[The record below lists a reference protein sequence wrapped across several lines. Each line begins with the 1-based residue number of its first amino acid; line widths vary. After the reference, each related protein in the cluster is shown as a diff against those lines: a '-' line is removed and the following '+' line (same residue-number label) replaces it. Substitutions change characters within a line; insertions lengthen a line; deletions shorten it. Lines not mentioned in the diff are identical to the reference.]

1 MREHDWEPVRGLPER
16 PPVGETVLWQ
26 GSPQWR
32 VMARR
37 AFHIR
42 IVAAY
47 LGALWLWLV
56 ASSLTGGQAGA
67 TPLWR
72 AEMLAGNLALALIA
86 LGLIASFCWLV
97 QRTTIY
103 TITNRRIVIRFGIAL
118 PLTVN
123 VPFAM
128 VAGAGV
134 TAGRDGSGDI
144 ALSLLPA
151 RRVSYFIMWP
161 HARPWRLARVEPML
175 RGLPDAVRAAQ
186 VLSRALAASAAQTAP
201 SLPDAATA
209 GVEAVR
215 ATAAA

>member
-1 MREHDWEPVRGLPER
+1 MREHDSEPVHGLPER
-16 PPVGETVLWQ
+16 PPAGETVLWQ

-32 VMARR
+32 VLARR

-42 IVAAY
+42 VVAAY
-47 LGALWLWLV
+47 LAMLWLWLV
-56 ASSLTGGQAGA
+56 ASSLSGGQA
-67 TPLWR
+67 TLLWR
-72 AEMLAGNLALALIA
+72 AEMLAGNLALALTA
-86 LGLIASFCWLV
+86 LGLIALFFFLLES
-97 QRTTIY
+97 TKIY
-103 TITNRRIVIRFGIAL
+103 TITNRRLVIRFGIAL

-134 TAGRDGSGDI
+134 TAGKDGSGDI
-144 ALSLLPA
+144 AVSLLPA

-161 HARPWRLARVEPML
+161 HARPWKLARTEPML

-186 VLSRALAASAAQTAP
+186 ILSRALAASAAQTAP

-209 GVEAVR
+209 GIEAVG
-215 ATAAA
+215 ATAVA

>member
-1 MREHDWEPVRGLPER
+1 MREHDSEPVRGLPER
-16 PPVGETVLWQ
+16 PPAGETVLWQ

-42 IVAAY
+42 MVAVY
-47 LGALWLWLV
+47 LGALWLWLA
-56 ASSLTGGQAGA
+56 ASTLSGGQAGA
-67 TPLWR
+67 TVLWQ
-72 AEMLAGNLALALIA
+72 AEMLAGNLALGLTA
-86 LGLIASFCWLV
+86 LGLIALFCWLV

-103 TITNRRIVIRFGIAL
+103 TVTNRRIVIRFGIAL

-123 VPFAM
+123 VPFAI

-134 TAGRDGSGDI
+134 TADRDGSGDI
-144 ALSLLPA
+144 ALALLPA
-151 RRVSYFIMWP
+151 KRVSYPIMWP
-161 HARPWRLARVEPML
+161 HARPWKLSRAEPML

-201 SLPDAATA
+201 SLPNAATA
-209 GVEAVR
+209 GTEAVSV
-215 ATAAA
+215 AAVA